1 MVARFSASN
10 WMMCKRKGCGGRDG
24 GGRGLRTLY
33 TCTCY
38 DKERPL
44 TPYSGPPCFHS
55 LIPPTPHPLRKYLL
69 RVVFCHF
76 VSLSLLELITSLLQ
90 SGGHDM
96 LHTEQWVVSEVKG
109 GEINVQLVDFLL
121 YT

>member
-10 WMMCKRKGCGGRDG
+10 WMMCNRRVCGGRDG
-24 GGRGLRTLY
+24 GGHGLSTLY
-33 TCTCY
+33 TCICY
-38 DKERPL
+38 DKGMSP
-44 TPYSGPPCFHS
+44 HS
-55 LIPPTPHPLRKYLL
+55 LIPSTPHPLRKYLL
-69 RVVFCHF
+69 RVVLRHF

-96 LHTEQWVVSEVKG
+96 LHTEQWVVSEVEG

-121 YT
+121 CT